1 MIPDGLASLTLV
13 SKFLARDVLPM
24 VPRALTTELRAA
36 IKLLDTARDELDA
49 LYPRLLHECRELL
62 KLCGD
67 ANALLRDLSATF
79 DPTPFAS
86 LTQRVEHEF
95 TDLSSLMAS
104 HREILKMTGATFLSL
119 QHLEQQART
128 NRTDLGAMLQ
138 RFSATLGR
146 HAATR
151 LPWQAVFPGQSA

>member
-13 SKFLARDVLPM
+13 SKFLAQDVLPM

-36 IKLLDTARDELDA
+36 IKLLDTARDELDS
-49 LYPRLLHECRELL
+49 LYPRLLDECRELL
-62 KLCGD
+62 ELCGD
-67 ANALLRDLSATF
+67 AHALLHDLSATF

-86 LTQRVEHEF
+86 LTQRVEHQF
-95 TDLSSLMAS
+95 MDLSSLMAS
-104 HREILKMTGATFLSL
+104 HREILEMTGATFLSL
-119 QHLEQQART
+119 QRLDPHPQKNWAKER
-128 NRTDLGAMLQ
+128 AMLR

-151 LPWQAVFPGQSA
+151 LPWQAVFPRPSA